1 MSGREGGLGKT
12 GAKMGSSPGPRV
24 LRNNWADG
32 RRRCQR
38 RLALKSSSKTGRGVL
53 WVDGRGMR
61 METVWSGWCLSGLGL
76 FAIT

>member
-1 MSGREGGLGKT
+1 
-12 GAKMGSSPGPRV
+12 MGSSPGPRV

-38 RLALKSSSKTGRGVL
+38 RVALASSRRAGGGVL
-53 WVDGRGMR
+53 WVDEMGMRMR
-61 METVWSGWCLSGLGL
+61 METVWSGRCLRGLGL